1 MSPTLSADTDPDAA
15 AIQLEMLRRAGPE
28 RRLSLALS
36 LSRSVIELAR
46 AGLQGQRPGASPEEI
61 AVRFVELH
69 YGADL
74 AAGLAA
80 RLSHTR
86 A

>member
-1 MSPTLSADTDPDAA
+1 MVPTIPADTDPETA

-46 AGLQGQRPGASPEEI
+46 AGLRQRRPGARPEEI
-61 AVRFVELH
+61 GLRFAELH
-69 YGADL
+69 YGSAL
-74 AAGLAA
+74 AAGLAS
-80 RLSHTR
+80 RLPR
-86 A
+86 GGA